1 MRQGAIGQL
10 YEGFLKLPVLVVLV
24 ALWVV
29 GWALL
34 GSCALA
40 PFFLWAVLA

>member
-1 MRQGAIGQL
+1 MEMF
-10 YEGFLKLPVLVVLV
+10 YERFWKLPVLVVLV

-29 GWALL
+29 GGALL
-34 GSCALA
+34 GLCALV